1 MTAFSAQWWVG
12 WQLVLIGGLMAP
24 SLTTAP
30 MSCSG
35 ISINCM
41 CEWATSSAW
50 KQVAGLAKAPAEAQ
64 GDAEACERWCCNM
77 NADWH
82 DGPVGQGGKA
92 GTGRCQV
99 WQYMPPDPAGKL
111 NLGCWAGIQVVGDGA
126 TYGQVKQTHS
136 SEWIGASG
144 CLGIG
149 TDWGTPFLIVL
160 FLGIATYLGVG
171 VLYNKKQG
179 ARGKDL
185 LPHRTKWQ
193 NIYALVL
200 DGLAFAR
207 GGGKVRRRP
216 VVAKDPLLATNGGG
230 ERKESKEKRSDGGGG
245 SKSSGKPEKG
255 RERGKKEKGS
265 GRKQNESKPKSKRGS
280 GADVE
285 ASEELGGG
293 APASTQATAERGLY
307 EQREHNPKLHESQAR
322 IKVVGING

>member
-1 MTAFSAQWWVG
+1 MTAFSAQWRVG
-12 WQLVLIGGLMAP
+12 WQLVLIGGLVAP
-24 SLTTAP
+24 SPTTAP

-50 KQVAGLAKAPAEAQ
+50 TQVAGLAKAPAEAQ
-64 GDAEACERWCCNM
+64 DDAEACERWCCTM

-82 DGPVGQGGKA
+82 DGPAAQGGKA

-99 WQYMPPDPAGKL
+99 WQYMPPDPTGKL

-126 TYGQVKQTHS
+126 TYGQVKQAHS

-160 FLGIATYLGVG
+160 FLGIATYLGGG

-207 GGGKVRRRP
+207 GGRKVQRRP
-216 VVAKDPLLATNGGG
+216 AVATEPLLVTDG

-245 SKSSGKPEKG
+245 SKSSGKREKE
-255 RERGKKEKGS
+255 RERGKKDKGS
-265 GRKQNESKPKSKRGS
+265 GRKENKSKSKSKRGS

-285 ASEELGGG
+285 AGEELGAGE
-293 APASTQATAERGLY
+293 PPSTQAAAERGLH
-307 EQREHNPKLHESQAR
+307 EQREHDPKLHESQAR